1 MSLAFS
7 VIRCAPRRVRW
18 SLLTRL
24 TVLTVASAACGW
36 VLALVKGGAL

>member
-24 TVLTVASAACGW
+24 TVLTVGSAICGW

>member
-7 VIRCAPRRVRW
+7 VIRCAPRRSRW
-18 SLLTRL
+18 MLAARL
-24 TVLTVASAACGW
+24 TLLTVASAACGW